1 MQLTS
6 SRTPNDASG
15 VLALRLLEF
24 LSSSRP
30 SAQEKLG
37 NRRLDEARDLAL
49 RKEDSISPSDLKIA
63 KSKLLQCVQSSQYI
77 TPVMFNAL
85 QRGRN

>member
-1 MQLTS
+1 MQLTG
-6 SRTPNDASG
+6 SRTPNDVSG

-49 RKEDSISPSDLKIA
+49 RKEDSISSSDLKIA
-63 KSKLLQCVQSSQYI
+63 KSKLLQCVQSSQYS
-77 TPVMFNAL
+77 TPVMFSAL
-85 QRGRN
+85 QRGGN